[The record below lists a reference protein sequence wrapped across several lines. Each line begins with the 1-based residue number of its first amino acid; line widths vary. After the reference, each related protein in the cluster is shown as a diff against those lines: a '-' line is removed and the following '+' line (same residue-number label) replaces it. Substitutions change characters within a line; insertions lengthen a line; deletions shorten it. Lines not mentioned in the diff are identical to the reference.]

1 MFPLG
6 VLKKKTANQGF
17 PQPSAQTKLLLRF
30 EGLNNSTTFTDD
42 SASAHTMTIGSGTPT
57 ITTSEKPYGTSSLEL
72 SYNSGEYIYS
82 DLSSDFNLTGNQV
95 FTIEFWA
102 NLSSYNTLVSSLMIS
117 DDLTDY
123 VPIRFYGNGTI
134 LVGNAALNGWQNV
147 GLSSGATA
155 TDNAWNHFA
164 VVGDGTNIK
173 VYVNGQNNGNQA
185 THPNWTSASRRVWVG
200 TGGGGSKASGFYK
213 GVRLTH
219 QALYTGNFTPPTMY

>member
-6 VLKKKTANQGF
+6 VLKKEQDPWPA
-17 PQPSAQTKLLLRF
+17 PSAQTKLLLRF

-42 SASAHTMTIGSGTPT
+42 SASAHTMTIGNGTPT
-57 ITTSEKPYGTSSLEL
+57 ITTAEKPYGTSSLDL

-82 DLSSDFNLTGNQV
+82 DLSSDFNLTGNQA
-95 FTIEFWA
+95 FTLEFWA
-102 NLSSYNTLVSSLMIS
+102 NLSTYNQLQSSLTIGA
-117 DDLTDY
+117 DQTAV
-123 VPIRFYGNGTI
+123 VPIRFYGDGTI
-134 LVGNAALNGWQNV
+134 LVGNEALTSWQNV
-147 GLSSGATA
+147 ALSSGTSP
-155 TDNAWNHFA
+155 TGYAWNHFC

-185 THPNWTSASRRVWVG
+185 THPNWTSANRKVWVG
-200 TGGGGSKASGFYK
+200 IGGGQAASGFYK